1 MLLEQK
7 TTDFLEQL
15 SSSAPIPGGG
25 GASAAVGAFASA
37 LGLMVTNLTVGK
49 KKYADVEEEILEIR
63 EKLEQKK
70 QDLVR
75 MVDEDAEA
83 FEPLAKAY
91 RMPKETEEEQ
101 AEKEKVME
109 AALKNAAEAP
119 LCIMKTIV
127 DTMEMIR
134 VLGEK
139 GSRLAVSDAGVAIL
153 FAQAALEGA
162 SLNIFINTKMMKDQE
177 EAERLNYLADQLIAT
192 GKELKDKGYSETLF
206 HRKRYL
212 PELASSNHMMR
223 AFGERVAR
231 NMPIQGTA
239 ADIIKIAMVKV
250 DDRLAKE
257 NMKSRLIL
265 QVHDELLIETCKE
278 EIPQVSA
285 ILEEEMKGAAKLSVE
300 LEVDMHQGNNW
311 YEAK

>member
-134 VLGEK
+134 VLGEI

-192 GKELKDKGYSETLF
+192 GKELKETTYDAVLKGI
-206 HRKRYL
+206 R
-212 PELASSNHMMR
+212 P
-223 AFGERVAR
+223 
-231 NMPIQGTA
+231 
-239 ADIIKIAMVKV
+239 
-250 DDRLAKE
+250 
-257 NMKSRLIL
+257 
-265 QVHDELLIETCKE
+265 
-278 EIPQVSA
+278 
-285 ILEEEMKGAAKLSVE
+285 
-300 LEVDMHQGNNW
+300 
-311 YEAK
+311 

>member
-134 VLGEK
+134 ELGEK

-192 GKELKDKGYSETLF
+192 GKELKETTYDAVLKGI
-206 HRKRYL
+206 R
-212 PELASSNHMMR
+212 P
-223 AFGERVAR
+223 
-231 NMPIQGTA
+231 
-239 ADIIKIAMVKV
+239 
-250 DDRLAKE
+250 
-257 NMKSRLIL
+257 
-265 QVHDELLIETCKE
+265 
-278 EIPQVSA
+278 
-285 ILEEEMKGAAKLSVE
+285 
-300 LEVDMHQGNNW
+300 
-311 YEAK
+311 